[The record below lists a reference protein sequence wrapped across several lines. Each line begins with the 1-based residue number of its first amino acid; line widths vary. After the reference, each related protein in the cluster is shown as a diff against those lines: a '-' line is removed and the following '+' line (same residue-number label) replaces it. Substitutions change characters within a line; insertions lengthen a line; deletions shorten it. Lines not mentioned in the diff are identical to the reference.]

1 MSKFYLFDN
10 THFNQKVKHEKTA
23 KLESFAILGG
33 HNAIKLSTYCN
44 MRKLLIF
51 TSIFIATI
59 AATGLYLSLKETM
72 VNSNLTLYGNV
83 DVRQVDLG
91 FRVLGRVHDMP
102 FQEGATVKAG
112 TKLAKLDKQPYEDEV
127 RQAKANVRAVQ
138 VSLANQQRIL
148 ERRKDIV
155 SQGAVSEEE
164 YQTAISSRDI
174 LKANLSQAKAALG
187 AAMTSLHD
195 TELYA
200 PADGII
206 LTRIREPGSIV
217 TVGEPIY
224 TLSLTSPVWIRAFV
238 SGPDLGRIYPGMEAQ
253 IFTDTIGSK
262 VYTGHIGFISPV
274 AEFTPKTV
282 ESTELRTD
290 LVYRL
295 RIIADNPDKGLRQG
309 MPVTVKLTL

>member
-1 MSKFYLFDN
+1 
-10 THFNQKVKHEKTA
+10 
-23 KLESFAILGG
+23 
-33 HNAIKLSTYCN
+33 

-59 AATGLYLSLKETM
+59 AATGFYLSLKENM
-72 VNSNLTLYGNV
+72 VNSHLTLYGNV

-102 FQEGATVKAG
+102 FQEGDTVKAG
-112 TKLAKLDKQPYEDEV
+112 TRLAKLDKQPYEDEV

-138 VSLANQQRIL
+138 VSLTNQQRIL
-148 ERRKDIV
+148 DRRKDIV
-155 SQGAVSEEE
+155 SQGAISEEE

-174 LKANLSQAKAALG
+174 LKANLYQAKAALG
-187 AAMTSLHD
+187 TAMTSLQD
-195 TELYA
+195 TEVYA
-200 PADGII
+200 PADGTI

-238 SGPDLGRIYPGMEAQ
+238 SEPDLGRIYPGMKAQ
-253 IFTDTIGSK
+253 IFTDTMGSK
-262 VYTGHIGFISPV
+262 AYTGHIGFISPT

-282 ESTELRTD
+282 ESTQLRTD

-309 MPVTVKLTL
+309 MPVTVKLVL